1 MIGTNPF
8 EDSGPTSN
16 PFDDSVA
23 NNEMHV
29 SSHNDH
35 PPPFFRSDSH
45 IVGDDHNDEDE
56 DDTYDN
62 EHGSGSGSR
71 NKNASTVPVEA
82 SWQYLGDLPY
92 RRIPVYE
99 NVRWGQDIAFSAGD
113 DQQGHRAAPPPPQIL
128 NYGLSAFPRAAL
140 QRHSQELLTPRE
152 LRELLTTSTITKVVG
167 CPHGGPVAAVTL
179 PILGEMTW
187 FSHTEI
193 RIMTN
198 AGRPLCT
205 IDFPQKGSSM
215 ERNYT
220 PADILEIGFT
230 HRAVFVVVLRDSLCL
245 TYRMSDGEA
254 LLPPFHLLPR
264 GDGQGTELL
273 QATIFDGGAAV
284 LSSTKHVAIVEFLD
298 SQDDPSYFQTAHLT
312 ARKIL
317 PEKTVLGMTEGASS
331 SSTSPVSFCGLV
343 THLPTAT
350 FASENFYSYAA
361 IAVLSRLRTANKHPE
376 VFLSTTDNSVVVVN
390 VATTDIV
397 DLNCRARI
405 ASPIVEM
412 SFAPNGRFLACYTE
426 SNMLTVIS
434 STFETKVLDFDT
446 SEGSNQAPLE
456 MKWCGE
462 DSVVLHWKNLGVLMV
477 GPYGD
482 WLRFPYEDT
491 GNLYLIPELDCC
503 RVVTDISVEI
513 LQRVPPATALLL
525 RIGSIEPSAMLLDAA
540 DAFDSGSAASDEAA
554 RAISKTGML
563 NEAIES
569 CTEAAAREFD
579 IATQKRLLRAASYG
593 MHFFFKDPKGT
604 KNIMGGQLDDAE
616 DEDSATMPSK
626 STMQFVHTARKL
638 RILNALR
645 NPSVGMVLTSAQYD
659 AITDLGVIARLIALQ
674 RPALATSISKYLGL
688 PKSVQLYARASKA
701 AAFVASEKTKSDA
714 ETAQAA
720 IDIIHEGSA
729 PEATGGISSSINR
742 GAYATVALAAN
753 RAGRPGVANLLLML
767 ESSVADKVPAL
778 ISTGS
783 YPDAVAVATAA
794 RDADFIF
801 HTLMEF
807 QKHCF
812 DGNPDAAKA
821 NQTFIS
827 SVVTKFTPEGFH
839 TLRRY
844 LGTRP
849 DVKNTIQLQLR
860 AQKFAD
866 AGIVTARRA
875 LEESKREQQDK
886 STMLKEASRIFGMG
900 KDTMFHKGCT
910 DDYLE
915 LMKDQEVLRTK
926 YGSQQVAPDSS
937 SVIETITSVIYHA
950 SRNEREAHRLVVDAD
965 KIAKKFKVPEKMLW
979 HTKVNAFSRT
989 EQWNRLQALADS
1001 KAKPP
1006 IGFKPFARAAIKGKQ
1021 SNETIARY
1029 IERVTV
1035 QEERFDLYCEASLWR
1050 KALEEA
1056 GRLRDERRI
1065 IDVKNRCNDPDLQ
1078 LKADQMLAK
1087 LAGS

>member
-1 MIGTNPF
+1 MNPF
-8 EDSGPTSN
+8 EDTTATMKN
-16 PFDDSVA
+16 PFNDSVA
-23 NNEMHV
+23 NSGAHTA
-29 SSHNDH
+29 SND
-35 PPPFFRSDSH
+35 PFRSESSTNIN
-45 IVGDDHNDEDE
+45 IVEDDDETGGE
-56 DDTYDN
+56 DTYDN
-62 EHGSGSGSR
+62 EHGSTSG
-71 NKNASTVPVEA
+71 TTPVEA

-92 RRIPVYE
+92 RRIPIYQ
-99 NVRWGQDIAFSAGD
+99 NVRWGKDADVD
-113 DQQGHRAAPPPPQIL
+113 DPNRAPQIL

-140 QRHSQELLTPRE
+140 QRHSQDLLTPLE
-152 LRELLTTSTITKVVG
+152 LRELLSTSTITKVVG
-167 CPHGGPVAAVTL
+167 CPHGGPIAAVTL
-179 PILGEMTW
+179 PILGEMSW
-187 FSHTEI
+187 FAHTEI

-220 PADILEIGFT
+220 PADILEVGFT
-230 HRAVFVVVLRDSLCL
+230 QRAVFVIVLRDSLCL

-284 LSSTKHVAIVEFLD
+284 LSTTKHAAIVEFLD
-298 SQDDPSYFQTAHLT
+298 SQDDPSYVQTAHIT

-317 PEKTVLGMTEGASS
+317 PEKTALGLSTSEGAASS
-331 SSTSPVSFCGLV
+331 SSSIGPISFCGLL
-343 THLPTAT
+343 TQLPTAA

-361 IAVLSRLRTANKHPE
+361 IAVLSRFRTASKHPE
-376 VFLSTTDNSVVVVN
+376 IFLSTTDNSVVVVN
-390 VATTDIV
+390 AATTDMV

-405 ASPIVEM
+405 SSPIVEM
-412 SFAPNGRFLACYTE
+412 TFAPNGRFLACYTE

-482 WLRFPYEDT
+482 WLRFPYEDV
-491 GNLYLIPELDCC
+491 GNVYLVPELDCC
-503 RVVTDISVEI
+503 RVVTDVSVEV

-563 NEAIES
+563 IEAIES
-569 CTEAAAREFD
+569 CTEAASREFD

-593 MHFFFKDPKGT
+593 MHFFFKDPKGS
-604 KNIMGGQLDDAE
+604 KNVMGGQLDEAE
-616 DEDSATMPSK
+616 DDESSTMPSK
-626 STMQFVHTARKL
+626 STIQFVHTARKL
-638 RILNALR
+638 RIMNALR
-645 NPSVGMVLTSAQYD
+645 NPSVGMILTSSQYD
-659 AITDLGVIARLIALQ
+659 SITELGVIARLIALK
-674 RPALATSISKYLGL
+674 RPALATSISQYLGL

-701 AAFVASEKTKSDA
+701 AAFVASEKTRSDA
-714 ETAQAA
+714 DTAQAA
-720 IDIIHEGSA
+720 IQIIHEGS
-729 PEATGGISSSINR
+729 PTESTGNVSSSINR

-778 ISTGS
+778 ISTGA
-783 YPDAVAVATAA
+783 YPDAVAVATSA
-794 RDADFIF
+794 RDTDFIF
-801 HTLMEF
+801 HTLMGF

-827 SVVTKFTPEGFH
+827 SVVTKFTPESFH

-844 LGTRP
+844 FGTRP
-849 DVKNTIQLQLR
+849 DIKNCVQLQLR

-866 AGIVTARRA
+866 AGVVTARRA
-875 LEESKREQQDK
+875 LEAKRDPQDK
-886 STMLKEASRIFGMG
+886 LTMLKETSRIFGMG
-900 KDTMFHKGCT
+900 KDTMFHKGCI

-915 LMKDQEVLRTK
+915 LLKDQEVLRTK
-926 YGSQQVAPDSS
+926 YGSQQVAPESS
-937 SVIETITSVIYHA
+937 SVIATITAVLHYA
-950 SRNEREAHRLVVDAD
+950 SENDREAHRLVVDAD
-965 KIAKKFKVPEKMLW
+965 KIGKKFKVPDKMLW
-979 HTKVNAFSRT
+979 RTKVNAFART
-989 EQWNRLQALADS
+989 GQWDRLRTLADS

-1006 IGFKPFARAAIKGKQ
+1006 VGFKPFARAAIKGKQ
-1021 SNETIARY
+1021 SNDVITRY
-1029 IERVTV
+1029 IERVTI
-1035 QEERFDLYCEASLWR
+1035 QEERFDLYCEANLWR

-1065 IDVKNRCNDPDLQ
+1065 IDVKNGCNDPDLQ